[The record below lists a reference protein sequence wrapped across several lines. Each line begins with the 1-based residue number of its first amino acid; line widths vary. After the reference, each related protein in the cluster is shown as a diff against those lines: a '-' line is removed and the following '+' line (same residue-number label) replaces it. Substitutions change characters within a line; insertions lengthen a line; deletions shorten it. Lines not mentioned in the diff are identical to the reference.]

1 MNDFFLAE
9 NRTYSVEIDEDS
21 AVVVRQFLVCELDKI
36 EIFANQI
43 RLALKKDW
51 CTEDLHPLINTNQ
64 IAVIML
70 VSELTTLSKDLV
82 IKLKEDYP
90 DKLIEIFEMLLVVNK
105 AYFEQENAKKPQDK
119 KDKTT
124 WFDSFQFL
132 ISKGHQ
138 HKDILNYSFGAFLEY
153 LKAAQR
159 HERNSILSQS
169 SAMRVAYHADKKG
182 FSGYTKEVSKD

>member
-21 AVVVRQFLVCELDKI
+21 VVEVRQFLVRELDKV
-36 EIFANQI
+36 EVFANQI

-51 CTEDLHPLINTNQ
+51 CTDDLHPLINTNQ

-70 VSELTTLSKDLV
+70 ISELTTLSKDLT

-90 DKLIEIFEMLLVVNK
+90 NKLIEIFEMLLVVNK

-119 KDKTT
+119 KEKTT

-132 ISKGHQ
+132 ISKGHR

-169 SAMRVAYHADKKG
+169 SVMRVAYHADKKG
-182 FSGYTKEVSKD
+182 FSNYTNEVNKD

>member
-9 NRTYSVEIDEDS
+9 NRAYSVEIDEDS
-21 AVVVRQFLVCELDKI
+21 VVEVRQFLVRELDKV
-36 EIFANQI
+36 EVFANQI

-51 CTEDLHPLINTNQ
+51 CTDDLHPLINTNQ

-90 DKLIEIFEMLLVVNK
+90 NKLIEIFEMLLVVNK

-119 KDKTT
+119 NDKTT

-132 ISKGHQ
+132 ISKGHK
-138 HKDILNYSFGAFLEY
+138 HKDILNYSFGAFMEY

-159 HERNSILSQS
+159 HEQNHILSRS
-169 SAMRVAYHADKKG
+169 VAMRVAYHADKKG
-182 FSGYTKEVSKD
+182 FSSYVSEVNKD